1 MKRHAQRPADR
12 QGPHP
17 TGRAQAERGAYPA
30 HAGPE
35 RLQKVLSQLGLGSR
49 REVEAWIRAG
59 RLSVN
64 GRPAVLGT
72 RVSAQDQL
80 RLDGRLIRQRAATAH
95 AGSPV
100 ALLCHR
106 SPGQPLLPPRS
117 RPAASAPIAPPAP
130 SRASSR
136 SAAGTGTGGGTL
148 TGDGSPAPRIGSFA
162 ERLPRRAGR
171 RFISVSPL
179 ATADGGLELLSSDG
193 TLAAR
198 LQRAVGSLPMEFSL
212 RVRGELSEAQRQGIL
227 TGLLDS
233 GEQLRVQLLEPAGG
247 EGSNRWYRL
256 VTLGASGAQVRQLIE
271 RQAVTLTRALRTR
284 VGTLVLPP
292 TLARGRWRE
301 LSAEELSSLLDSP
314 ASGP

>member
-1 MKRHAQRPADR
+1 LKRHAAPHAVR
-12 QGPHP
+12 GP
-17 TGRAQAERGAYPA
+17 TEGAA
-30 HAGPE
+30 AAE
-35 RLQKVLSQLGLGSR
+35 RLQKVLAQLGLGSR
-49 REVEAWIRAG
+49 REAEAWIRAG

-64 GRPAVLGT
+64 GRPAVLGM

-80 RLDGRLIRQRAATAH
+80 RLDGRLIRQRAATRSA
-95 AGSPV
+95 ARV
-100 ALLCHR
+100 VLLCHR

-117 RPAASAPIAPPAP
+117 RTALVATTSTTEMEMDAFGPPPVVHAARMA
-130 SRASSR
+130 
-136 SAAGTGTGGGTL
+136 
-148 TGDGSPAPRIGSFA
+148 SFA

-171 RFISVSPL
+171 RFISISPL
-179 ATADGGLELLSSDG
+179 ATADGGLELLSADG

-212 RVRGELSEAQRQGIL
+212 RVRGELSEAQQRAIEAGE
-227 TGLLDS
+227 LDS
-233 GEQLRVQLLEPAGG
+233 GARVTVQTLEPAGG

-284 VGTLVLPP
+284 LGTLVLPP

-301 LSAEELSSLLDSP
+301 LSAEEISALLDSP
-314 ASGP
+314 VRAP